1 MTKAADSGR
10 SSMPL
15 RYIRSRIGADGVA
28 PESIS
33 MGLISILTNSEH
45 RKVVSGRLAYF
56 DNSEKKL

>member
-1 MTKAADSGR
+1 
-10 SSMPL
+10 MPL